1 VEPAKVEPAKDVKPA
16 AVPTT
21 LLARM
26 LDVRREALVDQ
37 VRRGRDPDTMGPG
50 DCGCG
55 GSIEGW
61 KILLEEAGK

>member
-1 VEPAKVEPAKDVKPA
+1 
-16 AVPTT
+16 
-21 LLARM
+21 M

-55 GSIEGW
+55 GSSEGW